1 MMGAI
6 EAGAAAT
13 DARGLSEADWDVL
26 LAVPFAVFFL
36 VAYADGRLAPAERR
50 AFASIVDDI
59 RAKADGPQE
68 ALVREVMGQ
77 ISEDPGLI
85 ASRVDGR
92 MGAGLPFYEVLSA
105 GRTLLDSLPEEAQA
119 LAFRDAM
126 VLMAEEVAD
135 AWPILGRRTS
145 AQEQRSID
153 FVRDALGRPGD
164 AGGRG

>member
-1 MMGAI
+1 
-6 EAGAAAT
+6 
-13 DARGLSEADWDVL
+13 
-26 LAVPFAVFFL
+26 
-36 VAYADGRLAPAERR
+36 
-50 AFASIVDDI
+50 
-59 RAKADGPQE
+59 
-68 ALVREVMGQ
+68 
-77 ISEDPGLI
+77 
-85 ASRVDGR
+85 

>member
-1 MMGAI
+1 MMRPT

-13 DARGLSEADWDVL
+13 DARGLSDTDWDVL

-59 RAKADGPQE
+59 RAQADGPQD
-68 ALVREVMGQ
+68 ALVREVMVR
-77 ISEDPGLI
+77 ISEDPSQIVSHL
-85 ASRVDGR
+85 DGR

-105 GRTLLDSLPEEAQA
+105 GRTLLDSLPEQAQA

-126 VLMAEEVAD
+126 VLMAEEIAD
-135 AWPILGRRTS
+135 AWPIIGRRTN

-164 AGGRG
+164 AGDRG